1 MGRVMPQDPNE
12 LGALWEKQGRKGTYF
27 TGKIGDQ
34 PVVVFKNERKKDG
47 SNAPDWRV
55 LKPQKQDGHDQRPIA
70 GRPAQDDWQASPVTD
85 EDIAF

>member
-1 MGRVMPQDPNE
+1 MSERDPNE

-34 PVVVFKNERKKDG
+34 PVVVFKNERKREG

-55 LKPQKQDGHDQRPIA
+55 MKPQKQDRDQDQRVPA
-70 GRPAQDDWQASPVTD
+70 GPAQINDD
-85 EDIAF
+85 DIAF